1 MQASVS
7 LADEILNA
15 TKSLRAM
22 NMEGNSLPTNPAV
35 ASYETTYWE
44 SMANGTGL
52 DTLMGTYNGL
62 GVSDGSAIFLD
73 SCKLLLIWSLTCRES
88 FWTSR

>member
-15 TKSLRAM
+15 TSTLRAM

-35 ASYETTYWE
+35 ASYEAQYWE

-52 DTLMGTYNGL
+52 DTLTGMYNGL
-62 GVSDGSAIFLD
+62 GVSLSIAR
-73 SCKLLLIWSLTCRES
+73 SSHQWYP
-88 FWTSR
+88 